1 MAAATAAMLVLLPA
15 QPLDAQVIPARTLG
29 IPSVRLGDALQMD
42 FHFKAELD
50 WRDLQTTGTSA
61 PADIFD
67 LHRARASIEGTL
79 LKRVDYQVEREVRDT
94 PDPWRDVFVDVRI
107 HRALQVKAG
116 KFKVPF
122 SLDRLTSA
130 ADLDFIYRAIA
141 ATHLAPGRDV
151 GLLVHGNLLS
161 RRVNYQVG
169 EFRHGGDAV
178 RSSERHDPH
187 AGPTVAARV
196 TVRPWNASRTV
207 RSLRGLAVGANVTS
221 GHVPAGLNSLPG
233 HTVTDEDFFPRLYVS
248 GTRRRV
254 GGDLEW
260 REGPVSVRSELLR
273 VSDRRQGQG
282 TDDDDLSDVLARGW
296 YLSGTWL
303 ITGERKVDDVR
314 PAKAFLQGG
323 AGAVELAGR
332 IEDVRFGT
340 PGTSG
345 VASRDTRAR
354 NFAERS
360 DRAWTFGVNWY
371 LNRYSRVQVNLIR
384 ERRELDGVVIPGQ
397 AQVWSRMLR
406 VQFAL

>member
-1 MAAATAAMLVLLPA
+1 MAAALWLLTASPLGAQVLPA
-15 QPLDAQVIPARTLG
+15 RLLG
-29 IPSVRLGDALQMD
+29 IPSVRFGDTLRVDA
-42 FHFKAELD
+42 HVKAELD
-50 WRDLQTTGTSA
+50 WRDFPTSDATA
-61 PADIFD
+61 PADIFS
-67 LHRARASIEGTL
+67 LHRARVSLEGTL
-79 LKRVDYQVEREVRDT
+79 LRRVDYQVEREVRDT

-130 ADLDFIYRAIA
+130 ADLDFVYRAIA

-178 RSSERHDPH
+178 RPSERHDPH
-187 AGPTVAARV
+187 AGQTVAARI
-196 TVRPWNASRTV
+196 TVRPWNTSRTV

-221 GHVPAGLNSLPG
+221 GHVPAGLYSLPG
-233 HTVTDEDFFPRLYVS
+233 RTVPDEDFFPHLFVS

-273 VSDRRQGQG
+273 VSDQRQGQG
-282 TDDDDLSDVLARGW
+282 TDDDDLADVLARGW
-296 YLSGTWL
+296 YVSGTWL
-303 ITGERKVDDVR
+303 VTGERKVDDVR

-332 IEDVRFGT
+332 IEDVRFGS
-340 PGTSG
+340 PGASG

-354 NFAERS
+354 NLAERS

-397 AQVWSRMLR
+397 AQVWSRVLR